1 MMASLDRGAGSP
13 VSRGT
18 LARRGSAE
26 SNQGSESS
34 DGGCEHSAVS
44 AKARLSERI
53 GGPTIPRAS
62 QPVVSVCIPTFNR
75 RGYLTEAM
83 ESVLAQSFGDFELVI
98 SDNASTDDTAEAVL
112 SFGDP
117 RIRYFRN
124 DRNIGAP
131 ANWLNAV
138 ANALGRYCAIIGD
151 DDRWAPTLLEQLVP
165 PLDDNPDVDV
175 AFSDHWLIDADG
187 CVLAARSNQCSQD
200 YGRVSLQP
208 GRHKPFLDLA
218 LHAQALL
225 TTCALIRRES
235 MLSLG
240 ALDPQAGGMALD
252 YYLFARI
259 ALAGRGAFYVPG
271 RLAYYRVH
279 PRSGSARHQVQ
290 VWQDMQRI
298 CAYLVHHVPAGRHE
312 TKIRRRWA
320 RALANEGVALLH
332 ESDRSGAIR
341 ALGRSLRM
349 APFTIRPW
357 LALGAAAVFGSWP
370 PFRGLTTPEEV

>member
-1 MMASLDRGAGSP
+1 MTASLDRGAGSP
-13 VSRGT
+13 IGRGT
-18 LARRGSAE
+18 LTRRGGAE
-26 SNQGSESS
+26 SVQGSEPS
-34 DGGCEHSAVS
+34 DGGCEPRAVS
-44 AKARLSERI
+44 AKARPSQRI
-53 GGPTIPRAS
+53 GGPTIPQAS

-75 RGYLTEAM
+75 RGYLTEAV

-98 SDNASTDDTAEAVL
+98 SDNASTDDTAEAVMA
-112 SFGDP
+112 FGDP

-138 ANALGRYCAIIGD
+138 ANAVGRYCVIIGD
-151 DDRWAPTLLEQLVP
+151 DDRWAPTLLERLVP

-187 CVLAARSNQCSQD
+187 RVLKEASDEWSRK
-200 YGRVSLQP
+200 YGRASLQP
-208 GRHKPFLDLA
+208 GCHKPFLDLA

-240 ALDPQAGGMALD
+240 ALDPQAGGVALD

-259 ALAGRGAFYVPG
+259 ALAGRGAFYVPEC
-271 RLAYYRVH
+271 LAYYRVH
-279 PRSGSARHQVQ
+279 PRSGSARYQVQ
-290 VWQDMQRI
+290 IWQDVQRI
-298 CAYLVHHVPAGRHE
+298 CAYLLHHVPAGQHAA
-312 TKIRRRWA
+312 KIRQRWA

-332 ESDRSGAIR
+332 EGDRAGAVR

-349 APFTIRPW
+349 APFTTRPW
-357 LALGAAAVFGSWP
+357 LGLAAAVVFGSWP
-370 PFRGLTTPEEV
+370 PFRGLTTHEEV

>member
-1 MMASLDRGAGSP
+1 MKPL
-13 VSRGT
+13 V
-18 LARRGSAE
+18 
-26 SNQGSESS
+26 N
-34 DGGCEHSAVS
+34 
-44 AKARLSERI
+44 
-53 GGPTIPRAS
+53 
-62 QPVVSVCIPTFNR
+62 VCIPTFNR
-75 RGYLTEAM
+75 RGYLTEAV

-138 ANALGRYCAIIGD
+138 TKAIGRYCVIIGD

-175 AFSDHWLIDADG
+175 AFSDFWLIDTDG
-187 CVLAARSNQCSQD
+187 RVLAARSDQCSQD
-200 YGRVSLQP
+200 YGRASLQP

-225 TTCALIRRES
+225 TTCALIRRER

-240 ALDPQAGGMALD
+240 ALNPQASGVVLD

-259 ALAGRGAFYVPG
+259 ALAGRGAFYVPE
-271 RLAYYRVH
+271 RLAYYRAH
-279 PRSGSARHQVQ
+279 PQSASVRYQVQ
-290 VWQDMQRI
+290 ILRDMQRT
-298 CAYLVHHVPAGRHE
+298 CAHLVQHVPTGRHA
-312 TKIRRRWA
+312 TKIRQRWA
-320 RALANEGVALLH
+320 SALASEGVALLR

-349 APFTIRPW
+349 APFTVRPW
-357 LALGAAAVFGSWP
+357 LGLAAAVVFGSWP
-370 PFRGLTTPEEV
+370 PFRGLTTREEV

>member
-1 MMASLDRGAGSP
+1 M
-13 VSRGT
+13 
-18 LARRGSAE
+18 
-26 SNQGSESS
+26 
-34 DGGCEHSAVS
+34 
-44 AKARLSERI
+44 
-53 GGPTIPRAS
+53 PRTS

-75 RGYLTEAM
+75 RGYLTEAV

-98 SDNASTDDTAEAVL
+98 ADDASTDDTAEAVMA
-112 SFGDP
+112 FGDP

-124 DRNIGAP
+124 DRNIGLP

-138 ANALGRYCAIIGD
+138 ANAVGRYCVIHGD
-151 DDRWAPTLLEQLVP
+151 DDRWAPTLLERLVP

-175 AFSDHWLIDADG
+175 AFGDHWLIDADG
-187 CVLAARSNQCSQD
+187 RVLAARSDKCSQD
-200 YGRVSLQP
+200 YGRASLQP
-208 GRHKPFLDLA
+208 GRHKPFVDLA

-225 TTCALIRRES
+225 TTCALIRRER
-235 MLSLG
+235 MLSLD
-240 ALDPQAGGMALD
+240 ALDPQASGMVLD

-259 ALAGRGAFYVPG
+259 ALAGRGAFYVPE

-290 VWQDMQRI
+290 ILRDMQRT
-298 CAYLVHHVPAGRHE
+298 CAHLVQHVPAGRHA
-312 TKIRRRWA
+312 TKIRQRWA

-349 APFTIRPW
+349 APLTVRPW
-357 LALGAAAVFGSWP
+357 RGLAAAVVFGSWP
-370 PFRGLTTPEEV
+370 PFRGLTTREEV